1 MEYFF
6 IDELGSLTKEHS
18 STIPDFIICLVRV
31 KDLTNLRKI
40 MRRFIIDNYEAIL
53 KADSRNKIFKNGTFQ
68 EIKGSSLSPT
78 LRRKFVRFL
87 GNGHL
92 FELYYI
98 HVYNSKIGEKENKN
112 ISQTFNYLIETILKN
127 NLQAGTLP
135 YDDYLIDVDD
145 RNLKKI
151 QINSLEDHLN
161 IELRIKESLVKS
173 INVSYYDSKDN
184 FLIQL
189 SDFFS
194 NFYYSYLKDNKKYD
208 GVFTELIEKRY
219 VKDIMYYPK
228 EI

>member
-6 IDELGSLTKEHS
+6 IDESGSLTKEHS

-53 KADSRNKIFKNGTFQ
+53 KVDSR
-68 EIKGSSLSPT
+68 IKGSSLSPT

-194 NFYYSYLKDNKKYD
+194 NFYYSYLKYNKKYD